1 MFKYFI
7 GCDDDSEKFIPLCIM
22 LPKMNV
28 YRVFFEE
35 TKYVSFSATDNQLL
49 EKYERLDNEIV
60 YKNKSFKTKIKSY

>member
-1 MFKYFI
+1 
-7 GCDDDSEKFIPLCIM
+7 
-22 LPKMNV
+22 MNV

-35 TKYVSFSATDNQLL
+35 TKYVSFSTTDNQLL

>member
-1 MFKYFI
+1 
-7 GCDDDSEKFIPLCIM
+7 
-22 LPKMNV
+22 MNV

-35 TKYVSFSATDNQLL
+35 TKYASFSTTDNQLL